1 MKRAILLAA
10 SLLGIALFLWL
21 IITASRPL
29 VAWQWWLIPSEN
41 PQGTPAACEA
51 AGLLNQRGAS
61 RLTLFD
67 SSSSY
72 SAEAAAQDIQ
82 TALAQAFPD
91 VQPVTLSDLVRANV
105 NHSGSAY
112 QWLQTMQLTRS
123 ALADQPGVN
132 QPGFAAIVL
141 AGEGI
146 EPQIITVAGSG
157 IPELTCAFVW
167 RDWAVDTVRS
177 APFLLFG
184 GFVVLGIGA
193 ALGYA
198 LYRFVRR
205 RRKTAPA

>member
-1 MKRAILLAA
+1 MKRILLLAA
-10 SLLGIALFLWL
+10 SLLGLALFLWL
-21 IITASRPL
+21 VVTASRPL
-29 VAWQWWLIPSEN
+29 LAWQWWMIPSEN
-41 PQGTPAACEA
+41 AQGAPAACEA
-51 AGLLNQRGAS
+51 AGLLNQRGAT

-67 SSSSY
+67 SSSY

-82 TALAQAFPD
+82 IALAQAFPD
-91 VQPVTLSDLVRANV
+91 TQPVIFSDLVRANI

-112 QWLQTMQLTRS
+112 QWLQTVQLSRS
-123 ALADQPGVN
+123 ILADEPGVN

-157 IPELTCAFVW
+157 IPELTCAFKW

-177 APFLLFG
+177 APFLLFA
-184 GFVVLGIGA
+184 GFMVLGIGA